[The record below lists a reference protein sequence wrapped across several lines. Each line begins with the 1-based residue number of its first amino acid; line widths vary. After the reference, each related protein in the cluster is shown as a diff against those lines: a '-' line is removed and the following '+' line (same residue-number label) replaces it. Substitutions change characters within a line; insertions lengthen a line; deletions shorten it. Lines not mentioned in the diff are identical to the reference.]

1 MLFATVI
8 YGCFLGWFRFF
19 RISNLGLAIN
29 GFSAQGR
36 YPAFTGVLYVLLY
49 VLALALFMDIESIQN
64 LLKSNVEAESQNIIF
79 SLSKFSYFVVS
90 VIFGEVCRAIND
102 IEDDSS
108 VKEVERENFMDLLK
122 SMSPNYYVD
131 GSFEHLL
138 GDETCAAIDVS
149 SWLYGTRSDVKRSL
163 IIAVSKEFNV
173 SRFYRSEVL
182 DYFNLQTGTNQAA
195 NRALKKLAKKYGK
208 GSDETVAFLERIA
221 KVGKRSGFAI
231 SNVSN
236 GLVSIGKI
244 LGISDGVIQS
254 TLKRASKVSTDND
267 WRDFSEKS
275 FWKKHERRQ
284 QSYSQK
290 THSQGTYSQQD
301 YARSHS
307 SRRTYSNTQSLSER
321 QKSLRALGL
330 TDGATEKDIRTAY
343 RKLAMKYH
351 PDRVQADGGTEKDVE
366 TATEKMSVVNTAYDW
381 LCDNP
386 A

>member
-29 GFSAQGR
+29 GFSADGR
-36 YPAFTGVLYVLLY
+36 YPAFTGILYISLYVI
-49 VLALALFMDIESIQN
+49 ALAFFLNFEGIQN
-64 LLKSNVEAESQNIIF
+64 LSKSNVGGDSQNIIF
-79 SLSKFSYFVVS
+79 SLSKFSYFVAS
-90 VIFGEVCRAIND
+90 VVFGEVCRAIND

-108 VKEVERENFMDLLK
+108 VKEVEPENFMDLLK
-122 SMSPNYYVD
+122 SLSPNYYVD
-131 GSFEHLL
+131 GSLEHLI

-149 SWLYGTRSDVKRSL
+149 SWLYGIRSDVKRSL
-163 IIAVSKEFNV
+163 IIAVSKEYNV

-182 DYFNLQTGTNQAA
+182 DYFNSQTGTNQVAK
-195 NRALKKLAKKYGK
+195 RALRKFVKKHGK
-208 GSDETVAFLERIA
+208 GSKEAVAFLEKIA
-221 KVGKRSGFAI
+221 KIGKRSGFAI
-231 SNVSN
+231 SDVTH
-236 GLVSIGKI
+236 GLASVGAQ
-244 LGISDGVIQS
+244 LGISEGVIQS
-254 TLKRASKVSTDND
+254 ILKRASNVSTDND
-267 WRDFSEKS
+267 WRDFSDKS
-275 FWKKHERRQ
+275 FWEKHERRQ

-301 YARSHS
+301 YARSRS
-307 SRRTYSNTQSLSER
+307 SRRTYSNPHSLSER
-321 QKSLRALGL
+321 QKFLRALGL
-330 TDGATEKDIRTAY
+330 TEGATEKDIRTAY

-351 PDRVQADGGTEKDVE
+351 PDRVQADGGTEKDLE